1 MSNLPRVAVV
11 ILSWNGASYLREFLP
26 SVLRSGYP
34 NLEVIVADNDSSDGS
49 PELLK
54 ESFPQVRLIQNGA
67 NLGFA
72 AGYNKA
78 LKEVE
83 ADYYVLLNQDVEVES
98 GWIEPLVEALEKNP
112 GAAAAQP
119 KIRAYKERKS
129 FEYAGAAGGFLDLAA
144 YPFCRGRVFD
154 TVEEDH
160 GQYDEAMEIF
170 WASGAALFIR
180 SAVWH
185 RFGGF
190 DPVLF
195 AHMEEIDLCWRIK
208 RAGYSVLSVPASL
221 VYHLG
226 GGSLP
231 MGHPRKTYLNF
242 RNNLIIQLKNEKTGR
257 LLWAYPLRLL
267 LDGVAALRE
276 LLRGQRADFSAIAR
290 AHFYVHFR
298 YFRLFAARR
307 NTQRLIRQNRVAPE
321 NETGRYRGLIVVDYF
336 VSGRK
341 YFSRLR
347 PGAFMR
353 KEKAS

>member
-26 SVLRSGYP
+26 SVLKSSYP
-34 NLEVIVADNDSSDGS
+34 NLEIIVADNHSDDDTAM
-49 PELLK
+49 LLK
-54 ESFPQVRLIQNGA
+54 ESFPQVRLIQNAA

-78 LKEVE
+78 LEAVE
-83 ADYYVLLNQDVEVES
+83 ADYYVLLNQDVEVEA

-119 KIRAYKERKS
+119 KIKAYKERKC
-129 FEYAGAAGGFLDLAA
+129 FEYAGAAGGFLDLLA
-144 YPFCRGRVFD
+144 YPFCRGRLFD
-154 TVEEDH
+154 VVEEDR
-160 GQYDEAMEIF
+160 GQYDESMEIF

-185 RFGGF
+185 QFGGL

-208 RAGYSVLSVPASL
+208 RAGYAVLAVPASV

-242 RNNLIIQLKNEKTGR
+242 RNNLIIQIKNEKAGR
-257 LLWAYPLRLL
+257 LIWAYPLRLV

-276 LLRGQRADFSAIAR
+276 LLQGHGADFRAIAR
-290 AHFYVHFR
+290 AHFYVHLR
-298 YFRLFAARR
+298 YLKWLAARR
-307 NTQRLIRQNRVAPE
+307 RTQRMIRQKRVAPD
-321 NETGRYRGLIVVDYF
+321 NERGRYSGILIFDF
-336 VSGRK
+336 FIRKRK
-341 YFSRLR
+341 YFSQLPVQAKERE
-347 PGAFMR
+347 
-353 KEKAS
+353 EKAS